1 MLFVLETKQMP
12 GSQKLGDTEREGEQ
26 GRKKRMDRVWGRWG
40 GRAEEGWE
48 GGSDRCTSRRRA
60 EREGGREGGRIL
72 AKIHSLDSGGGS
84 ETQMWGAGAKA
95 SHS

>member
-26 GRKKRMDRVWGRWG
+26 GREKRMDRVWGRWG
-40 GRAEEGWE
+40 GRTEEGWE
-48 GGSDRCTSRRRA
+48 GGSDRCTGRRRA
-60 EREGGREGGRIL
+60 EKEGGRQGGRENL
-72 AKIHSLDSGGGS
+72 SKDSQLR
-84 ETQMWGAGAKA
+84 QMCGVGAKA